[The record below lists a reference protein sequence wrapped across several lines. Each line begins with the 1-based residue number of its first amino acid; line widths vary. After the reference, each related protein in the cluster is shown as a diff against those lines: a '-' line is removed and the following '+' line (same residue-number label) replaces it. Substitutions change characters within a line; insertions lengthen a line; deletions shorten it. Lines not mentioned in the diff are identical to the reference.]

1 MTKKEAVEFNESM
14 MSDMSKRLEFYKNEI
29 LQSIR
34 EEDMLADHNDQ
45 IKLQNMY
52 ENYQAMSE
60 ILKGAPK

>member
-14 MSDMSKRLEFYKNEI
+14 MSEMSRRLEFYKNEI

-45 IKLQNMY
+45 IKLQSRY
-52 ENYQAMSE
+52 DNYQAMSE
-60 ILKGAPK
+60 ILKGSSK